1 MYQKINQLKL
11 SITDKFL
18 FFIFIFI
25 TARASWIIGEDWFI
39 LIVFIITFFLFIQ
52 NKNRMDSIIFIIIL
66 FWIIIN
72 TASGLYNKTTFEVNS
87 FIGEILKILT
97 AYFILKIIGNKFFQ
111 KLENL
116 IYKLAIISLPIFTL
130 QLLFPQFFTYLA
142 TFLGGIVLKEQQD
155 VNGWYIFIYMHSGFG
170 DYYRNS
176 GFMWEPGAF
185 ALMIILGVLLH
196 LYYTDFKPN
205 LARLLIYLITLATT
219 LSTMGYIVVFIV
231 FFIFIIKKKRFSYSV
246 ILLPLILLLW
256 ILIADLDF
264 ILPEIEKH
272 QELSYYMESHSY
284 SRSYYLN
291 KLNRLGFVT
300 IAVQDSFNW
309 PFGNGVFVSKKIQ
322 DFYGSNI
329 IGGSTFGSLLLEW
342 GWIGIAFWI
351 YSIILFFRKISDRK
365 NSVIVDIMAAIVIIL
380 AFSSNPMSKSPLL
393 YIIILFSLIKFSNK
407 LEYKYV

>member
-1 MYQKINQLKL
+1 
-11 SITDKFL
+11 
-18 FFIFIFI
+18 
-25 TARASWIIGEDWFI
+25 
-39 LIVFIITFFLFIQ
+39 
-52 NKNRMDSIIFIIIL
+52 
-66 FWIIIN
+66 
-72 TASGLYNKTTFEVNS
+72 
-87 FIGEILKILT
+87 
-97 AYFILKIIGNKFFQ
+97 
-111 KLENL
+111 
-116 IYKLAIISLPIFTL
+116 
-130 QLLFPQFFTYLA
+130 
-142 TFLGGIVLKEQQD
+142 
-155 VNGWYIFIYMHSGFG
+155 MHSGFG

-185 ALMIILGVLLH
+185 ALMIILGILLH
-196 LYYTDFKPN
+196 FYYTDFKPN
-205 LARLLIYLITLATT
+205 LAKLLIYLITLATT
-219 LSTMGYIVVFIV
+219 LSTMGYPVVFIV
-231 FFIFIIKKKRFSYSV
+231 FFIFIIKKKRFSYLF
-246 ILLPLILLLW
+246 ILFPLILLLW

-284 SRSYYLN
+284 SRSYSLN

-322 DFYGSNI
+322 DFFGSNI

-342 GWIGIAFWI
+342 GWIGIVFWI
-351 YSIILFFRKISDRK
+351 YSIILFFRKTSDRK

-393 YIIILFSLIKFSNK
+393 YVIILFPLIKFSNK